1 MRNEP
6 VLKVNSS
13 AIDFPKKPTRIKTG
27 NPASRARRERKS
39 NKTACEMLN
48 KFNDQKLDNESH
60 SKQTSVDIS
69 KETNLKN
76 NNTKAFAVTTV
87 SGPYDDLPKTI

>member
-1 MRNEP
+1 
-6 VLKVNSS
+6 
-13 AIDFPKKPTRIKTG
+13 
-27 NPASRARRERKS
+27 
-39 NKTACEMLN
+39 MLN

-60 SKQTSVDIS
+60 YEQTSVDIS
-69 KETNLKN
+69 KETHLNN